1 MKQIQGLVKYFPLVA
16 VVAIAAIPASVSAQ
30 CVMADVA
37 VQAAIH
43 GSRQPAQQSNDVEM
57 QSSGPCRGNT
67 SVNTSKQVQVG
78 GTGPVVQERRSRH
91 QLENEGDGPAGPTV
105 AVPVGVQ
112 VDVYNPAEQLRPQR

>member
-1 MKQIQGLVKYFPLVA
+1 MRHIEDLAKFLSLSA
-16 VVAIAAIPASVSAQ
+16 VVAIAAIPVPASAQ

-43 GSRQPAQQSNDVEM
+43 GSQQPAQQSNDVEM

-78 GTGPVVQERRSRH
+78 GTGAVVQERRSRH
-91 QLENEGDGPAGPTV
+91 QLENDGDGPSGPTV